1 MWHGGPLKNVLYQSL
16 TKYQK
21 VNHFP
26 RSHEITRKD
35 LMYKNLA
42 KMQILHG
49 ARAFDFVP
57 KTYIMPQDAGQ
68 LEYEMNLLETT

>member
-1 MWHGGPLKNVLYQSL
+1 
-16 TKYQK
+16 
-21 VNHFP
+21 
-26 RSHEITRKD
+26 
-35 LMYKNLA
+35 
-42 KMQILHG
+42 MQILHG